1 MKKILV
7 LIFINCFNILINSP
21 IPLRG
26 IVEGFYGTPWTYE
39 DRADL
44 IKFSRRHHLNAYIYA
59 PKDDPYHRDKWRDP
73 YPNDKIKELKNLI
86 SLSKE
91 NKVRFIFAVS
101 PGLDLN
107 YYGDKGTEDLNTLI
121 LKLDS
126 LYEIGCRD
134 FAIFFDDIDLQSDS
148 GKNQAIFL
156 NSLQDE
162 LNLKYSDINPIIT
175 VPTEYWR
182 TSMVDQKGN
191 IKQYTK
197 DFSTNLSKNIIVLY
211 TGEEVV
217 GDGISDE
224 DFKKATDIYQ
234 RDLGI
239 WWNYPV
245 NDFLTTKRAL
255 GPIEKLPTSNVQSIF
270 YNPMEQV
277 QLSKIA
283 LATGAEYAMSP
294 DKYDSDDSW
303 NRVIEEQFGELSSA
317 MKVFALHSRHM
328 ENSWAKVG
336 PPDGPEFY
344 EKAHQA
350 VIDTRD
356 KILYDFTKVL
366 NLIDEM
372 ENSAI
377 ILLEKLPSNILDECK
392 PQIRQFQRIAYAD
405 RIAVKSLQD
414 LKLDP
419 ELKTLRQD
427 ISNHENEAV
436 ISEESAVKFIDEVL
450 ELFSKER
457 FYN

>member
-1 MKKILV
+1 MKKV
-7 LIFINCFNILINSP
+7 FGLIFIICFNIYINSP

-26 IVEGFYGTPWTYE
+26 IVEGFYGTPWTFE

-44 IKFSRRHHLNAYIYA
+44 IKFSKEHHLNAYIYA

-73 YPNDKIKELKNLI
+73 YPNDKITELKNLI

-91 NKVRFIFAVS
+91 NRVRFIFAVS

-107 YYGDKGTEDLNTLI
+107 YYGDEGAQDFNALI

-134 FAIFFDDIDLQSDS
+134 FAIFFDDINAQSDS

-156 NSLQDE
+156 NNLQDE
-162 LNLKYSDINPIIT
+162 LNLKYSDINPLIT

-182 TSMVDQKGN
+182 TSMVDQQGN
-191 IKQYTK
+191 IKQYTR
-197 DFSTNLSKNIIVLY
+197 DFSNYLNKDIIVLY

-224 DFKKATDIYQ
+224 QFKKATEIYQ

-245 NDFLTTKRAL
+245 NDFLSTKLAL
-255 GPIEKLPTSNVQSIF
+255 GPIEKLPTSNVNSIF

-283 LATGAEYAMSP
+283 LATGAEYALSP
-294 DKYDSDDSW
+294 DNYNADDSW
-303 NRVIEEQFGELSSA
+303 NRVIEEQFEELSSA
-317 MKVFALHSRHM
+317 MKVFAIHSRHM

-344 EKAHQA
+344 ENAHQA
-350 VIDTRD
+350 VIDTKDR
-356 KILYDFTKVL
+356 ILYDFSKVL

-377 ILLEKLPSNILDECK
+377 ILLEKLSSNILDECR
-392 PQIRQFQRIAYAD
+392 PQIKQFQRIAYAD

-427 ISNHENEAV
+427 ISYHETEAV
-436 ISEESAVKFIDEVL
+436 ISEKSAVKFIDEVL
-450 ELFSKER
+450 EFFNE
-457 FYN
+457 